1 MQKTFK
7 NTNFPAQIMV
17 GAGGKLQMMDGSSLE
32 KYLLSRPV
40 GQKENNPVYV
50 VGEQA
55 FQELLRDA
63 MAWREHQRQQELKNM
78 IADEK
83 FALAS

>member
-1 MQKTFK
+1 MQKILK
-7 NTNFPAQIMV
+7 NINFPAQIMV

-32 KYLLSRPV
+32 EYLLSRPV

-55 FQELLRDA
+55 FQKLLRDA
-63 MAWREHQRQQELKNM
+63 KSWREHKTQQELKNM